1 MNNLI
6 QINLMNQSVIMKFI
20 MVKIDKLID
29 LKNDKVQFHFIFN
42 DFYLYT
48 LNFNII

>member
-6 QINLMNQSVIMKFI
+6 QINLMKLLVIMKFI
-20 MVKIDKLID
+20 IVKINKLID

-42 DFYLYT
+42 DFLFIST
-48 LNFNII
+48 EF